1 MSPRLDPRPNVSAV
15 APRTAGPARLVKSA
29 SPARLDPHRF
39 FPADVMQRGIATEL
53 FKEVEALP
61 IISPHGHT
69 DPAWFAYNEAFEDA
83 VSLLLWPDH
92 YLLRLLYSQGVSLE
106 SIGLVPLNGDKTDVE
121 TDRRKIWRIFA
132 SHYYIFRG
140 TPCRTWLDH
149 TFLEV
154 FGFDRPFGPETA
166 DYYFDAINEKL
177 RTAEFRPR
185 ALFERFNIET
195 IATTETSL
203 DLLKDHDAITASDW
217 RGRVITTFRPDEV
230 TDPDHE
236 LFAPS
241 LLKLGELSGED
252 IGNWQ
257 GYLRALEN
265 RRAYFRARGA
275 TATDHGHPTAQTAD
289 LSVTE
294 AAALF
299 AKVAA
304 GKSDPRERELF
315 RAQMMTEMARM
326 SVEDGMVM
334 QIHPGCWR
342 NHNTA
347 LYRSH
352 GRNVGGD
359 MPAVGAF
366 MGQLKPL
373 LDRFGSRSDFTLL
386 LFTLDETTYS
396 RELSP
401 LAGHY
406 PCLKLG
412 PAWWFYDS
420 PEGMMRYRRHTT
432 ESAGFY
438 NTAGFNDDTR
448 AFLSIPARHDLA
460 RRIDCAY
467 LAELVAQGRLPMD
480 EAAEV
485 ARDLAYNLPKSV
497 YKL

>member
-1 MSPRLDPRPNVSAV
+1 MI
-15 APRTAGPARLVKSA
+15 
-29 SPARLDPHRF
+29 ARLDPNRY
-39 FPADVMQRGIATEL
+39 FPAAKAQREIAAEL
-53 FKEVEALP
+53 FGHISHLP

-69 DPAWFAYNEAFEDA
+69 DPAWFATNAPFEDA

-92 YLLRLLYSQGVSLE
+92 YLLRLLYSAGVSFE
-106 SIGLVPLNGDKTDVE
+106 SIGIAPHTGNGAVVE
-121 TDRRKIWRIFA
+121 TDRRKIWERLA
-132 SHYYIFRG
+132 DHYYIFRG
-140 TPCRTWLDH
+140 TPCRAWLDH

-154 FGFDRPFGPETA
+154 FGLDRPFGPETA
-166 DYYFDAINEKL
+166 NYYYDAINEKL
-177 RTAEFRPR
+177 KTPAFRPR
-185 ALFERFNIET
+185 ALFERFNIEA
-195 IATTETSL
+195 IATTENSL
-203 DLLKDHDAITASDW
+203 DLLEHHEAIAASGW
-217 RGRVITTFRPDEV
+217 NRRVISTFRPDEV

-236 LFAPS
+236 QFAPS
-241 LLKLGELSGED
+241 LKKIGELAGED
-252 IGNWQ
+252 SLHWK
-257 GYLRALEN
+257 GYLRAIEN
-265 RRAYFRARGA
+265 RRAFFRAHGT

-289 LSVTE
+289 LAPAE
-294 AAALF
+294 AEALF
-299 AKVAA
+299 DKVVA
-304 GKSDPRERELF
+304 GKADAKERELF
-315 RAQMMTEMARM
+315 RAQMLTEMARM

-342 NHNTA
+342 NHNA
-347 LYRSH
+347 YLYRH
-352 GRNVGGD
+352 FGRNIGGD

-373 LDRFGSRSDFTLL
+373 LDRFGNNADFTLV

-396 RELSP
+396 RELAP

-412 PAWWFYDS
+412 PAWWFHDS
-420 PEGMMRYRRHTT
+420 PEGIMRYRRLTT

-467 LAELVAQGRLPMD
+467 LSELVIQGRLPME
-480 EAAEV
+480 EASQV
-485 ARDLAYNLPKSV
+485 ATDLTYKLPKKV